1 MTDKKP
7 VVKKKAKKKITKPDS
22 KTVTAKSEIVKAE
35 ADQADELVT
44 LSKGTIKIMQENI
57 IIHDILLRTLLTT
70 DKDSVDFIM
79 ADFLANLNFEFV
91 VAAQGLNKEFEN
103 RKEVLLHAC
112 NMMTVKIVA
121 MVNELNKD

>member
-7 VVKKKAKKKITKPDS
+7 VVKKKAKKKVTTPKG

-35 ADQADELVT
+35 AAPVDELVT
-44 LSKGTIKIMQENI
+44 ISKSTIKIMQENI

-79 ADFLANLNFEFV
+79 ADFLAKMNFEFV
-91 VAAQGLNKEFEN
+91 LSAQGLDKKFES

-112 NMMTVKIVA
+112 DMITVKIVA